1 MFFSDQNSNSVRGY
15 VWACVLAITLP
26 ACAATEM
33 AGVKNQLSAPPREAA
48 VDQPVSGSVPDP
60 LPKTPQG
67 YIRSDVYQPEK
78 YGGFRGDCASD
89 ENFPFYWECM
99 SENAGS
105 DFQ

>member
-1 MFFSDQNSNSVRGY
+1 MFFSDQNCDAVRGY
-15 VWACVLAITLP
+15 VCACVLTITLA
-26 ACAATEM
+26 ACAATDM
-33 AGVKNQLSAPPREAA
+33 AVAKNQLSTPPKEAVA
-48 VDQPVSGSVPDP
+48 NQPVSGSVPDP
-60 LPKTPQG
+60 PPKTPQG

-78 YGGFRGDCASD
+78 YGGFRGDCAGD